1 MLENICFV
9 IHRYKTTFLAIS
21 LLMAVTVSRGQ
32 SIIDSLESKLSDASS
47 DSMRLKI
54 LIDLSSQYQYID
66 FGKAE
71 GYADRVIKMAEG
83 KNWGWAKVESYRLTA
98 ILARATGNYTK
109 GLKYDNLYLQEAIT
123 LNDSLAIYSGLNFM
137 GYDYNDL
144 GEYDEAYYYFTQSY
158 RVARRR
164 NDSLR
169 MTIALHNVGS
179 VFKELGQYDV
189 AIEHLE
195 LSNKI
200 SQTIGDLLGRAFY
213 LDELG
218 DIYLR
223 KREFDKAEEALMSSI
238 QLSRKKNI
246 SDLEP
251 RTLSKLAR
259 LYFLKNELTKAS
271 LYYDSA
277 ASLHKKTDND
287 FGLAENNL
295 GKGEVLM
302 QQGKYDEALKLMEES
317 LTTAKGLNARK
328 MESECFNQLSILA
341 EKKGDYKTSLEF
353 YRNFKIL
360 SDSLFGQ
367 EMIEKLF
374 QNQLRFETETKDF
387 EIASLSQATLKRDSE
402 IKKQA
407 FIRNILVVV
416 LALTAILLFT
426 IYRSGQRRIE
436 INKLLLEHQDEIKR
450 RSIELEQLNEVK
462 DKFFSIISH
471 DLRSPMNALSGIL
484 NLLENK
490 NLKPDEFIRL
500 TGELRIQFNHTK
512 SLINNLLDWA
522 LLQMDKLKIQP
533 EKVELR
539 NLVDDIF
546 KMLSSLHLKE
556 TNLINQI
563 APGTIA
569 YADLNMINLVFRN
582 LILNGIK
589 FTEIGGRITVSAE
602 ATESMYTIAINDN
615 GVGIDPEVQ
624 KILFE
629 KTSGYSTRGTANEK
643 GTGLGLI
650 LCKEFVEKNGGKIWL
665 KSELGKGSTFFFSVK
680 KG

>member
-1 MLENICFV
+1 M
-9 IHRYKTTFLAIS
+9 HRNKIAFFIVFL
-21 LLMAVTVSRGQ
+21 LTVVTVSRGQ
-32 SIIDSLESKLSDASS
+32 SIIDSLEFKLSKTSS
-47 DSMRLKI
+47 DSMRLKL
-54 LIDLSSQYQYID
+54 LIELSSQYQYID

-71 GYADRVIKMAEG
+71 GYAERVWKIAEE
-83 KNWGWAKVESYRLTA
+83 KNWGWAKVKSYELTA
-98 ILARATGNYTK
+98 NLARATGNYTK
-109 GLKYDNLYLQEAIT
+109 ALKYDNLHLQEAIT
-123 LNDSLAIYSGLNFM
+123 QYDSLEISSGLNSM
-137 GYDYNDL
+137 GHDYGDL

-158 RVARRR
+158 RVAHRL

-195 LSNKI
+195 LSNRI
-200 SQTIGDLLGRAFY
+200 SETIRDFNGRAYY

-218 DIYLR
+218 DVYLR
-223 KREFDKAEEALMSSI
+223 KREFDKAEDALISSI
-238 QLSRKKNI
+238 RMSRKKNI
-246 SDLEP
+246 SELEP

-259 LYFLKNELTKAS
+259 LYFLKNELTRS
-271 LYYDSA
+271 LLYYDSA

-302 QQGKYDEALKLMEES
+302 QQGKYDDALRLIEES
-317 LTTAKGLNARK
+317 LTASKELNARK
-328 MESECFNQLSILA
+328 MESECFNQLSVLA
-341 EKKGDYKTSLEF
+341 EKKGDYKKSLEH
-353 YRNFKIL
+353 YKNFKVL

-387 EIASLSQATLKRDSE
+387 EIASLSKASAKRDSE

-436 INKLLLEHQDEIKR
+436 INKLLMKHQDEIKR

-484 NLLENK
+484 NLLENH
-490 NLKPDEFIRL
+490 NLKPEEFRRL

-522 LLQMDKLKIQP
+522 LLQMDKLNIQP
-533 EKVELR
+533 EKLELQNQVEE
-539 NLVDDIF
+539 IF
-546 KMLSSLHLKE
+546 KMLGSLHLKE
-556 TNLINQI
+556 TKLVNQI

-569 YADLNMINLVFRN
+569 FADLNMINLVFRN

-589 FTEIGGRITVSAE
+589 FTEIGGQITVSAE
-602 ATESMYTIAINDN
+602 ANDGMYTIAINDN

-665 KSELGKGSTFFFSVK
+665 KSQLGKGSTFFFTVK